1 MANRRASGKHAAFG
15 GRLKT
20 RPVDPDA
27 TVQWGCSMKGWNCC
41 VDKGITVR
49 PYDMIRLR
57 HALGRPSLEIV
68 NDSTVQFAWD
78 PSSGILLGSL
88 PQRPYGD
95 GQVACVFLDVVTNV
109 SAREMRDH
117 DPERFATMPEPVQR
131 AAAST
136 GGGEWDVAG
145 LCGIHGSRPEICRG
159 FPFQRLAKTA
169 PDGSPGVIEVHEVFR
184 CGSCALATPT
194 TPREVLE
201 GESIDEFW
209 RAHHAMRQVET
220 YLRAA
225 GIANVS
231 DPDYRA
237 FPTEQVAR
245 LWTQMYL
252 LDEDERIAAE
262 FPEQWREPADI
273 EGDRRIH
280 RRVLEQTLERAA
292 ALIAASGEPAS
303 AWGPRDAQAEPPDLD
318 AALDPGLV
326 MLPLAERAAGDQR
339 GLSAQAAGLSAR

>member
-1 MANRRASGKHAAFG
+1 
-15 GRLKT
+15 
-20 RPVDPDA
+20 
-27 TVQWGCSMKGWNCC
+27 MKGWNCC

-68 NDSTVQFAWD
+68 NDGTVQFAWD

-109 SAREMRDH
+109 SAREMRER
-117 DPERFATMPEPVQR
+117 DPERFATMPQPVQR

-136 GGGEWDVAG
+136 ASGEWDVAG
-145 LCGIHGSRPEICRG
+145 LCGIHGSRPEVCRG
-159 FPFQRLAKTA
+159 FPFQRLAKVT
-169 PDGSPGVIEVHEVFR
+169 PDGSPAAPDSHGLIEVHEVFR

-209 RAHHAMRQVET
+209 RARHAMLRVES
-220 YLRAA
+220 YLHAA

-231 DPDYRA
+231 RPDYRA
-237 FPTEQVAR
+237 FPAEAVAR

-252 LDEDERIAAE
+252 PDEDDRIAAE
-262 FPEQWREPADI
+262 FPRQWREAADI
-273 EGDRRIH
+273 AGDRQIH
-280 RRVLEQTLERAA
+280 RRVLERTLERAA
-292 ALIAASGEPAS
+292 ELIAASGEPAA
-303 AWGPRDAQAEPPDLD
+303 AWGPRDGAQREPPDLD

-326 MLPLAERAAGDQR
+326 MLPLSERAA
-339 GLSAQAAGLSAR
+339 